1 MKDSLKNWSSKI
13 EVPIRL
19 ERNDSWINPNTR
31 LSCKYSPVVV
41 SKKPTDDEIKVM
53 QEVLKN
59 RINICKELAK
69 KRKQSDQVGWFSF
82 IRGSRS
88 HEPSL
93 KSDNV
98 PVIVISGGSAKKLAA
113 ELSKDYSLAW
123 HPMNLRN
130 EPLYLL
136 VHSLDYDSYASA
148 LNEMIWQ
155 FRNMHLIGWNGGAM
169 AGFGAAL
176 AAALAFADT
185 LPYRPKRIL
194 MVDQDVVQ
202 TEDTRHTS
210 PTVQNAIKRAHKET
224 KKTVI
229 GFGVG
234 YPTRGE
240 LPKYPFKKSTSD
252 PGTGYLIPR
261 EIPTFGKDD
270 FNSPTQQFVSI
281 EAPFRSKMNDGIYPA
296 YMVGGGEDMLMGM
309 QLELTQQD
317 RNITL
322 LEAKILKK
330 ELKGEVDTPNAYWNE
345 ARVEALRQLFEG
357 EKDTLVTFD
366 NESMSLDEL
375 MSYFV
380 KQGWI
385 KSHRSADSYN
395 VSACIIERI
404 ILRLH
409 KEGNFPVETIN
420 AVFNR

>member
-252 PGTGYLIPR
+252 PGAGYLIPR

-281 EAPFRSKMNDGIYPA
+281 EAPLRSKMNDGIYPA

-322 LEAKILKK
+322 LMLRSMLKI
-330 ELKGEVDTPNAYWNE
+330 
-345 ARVEALRQLFEG
+345 
-357 EKDTLVTFD
+357 
-366 NESMSLDEL
+366 
-375 MSYFV
+375 YF
-380 KQGWI
+380 
-385 KSHRSADSYN
+385 
-395 VSACIIERI
+395 
-404 ILRLH
+404 L
-409 KEGNFPVETIN
+409 
-420 AVFNR
+420 